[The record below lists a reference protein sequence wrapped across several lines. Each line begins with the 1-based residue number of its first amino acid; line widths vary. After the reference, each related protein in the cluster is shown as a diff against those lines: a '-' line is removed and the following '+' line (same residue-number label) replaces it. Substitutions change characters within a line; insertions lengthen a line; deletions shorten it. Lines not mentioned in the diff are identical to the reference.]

1 MNISHDYKPD
11 KEAIKKENKRN
22 RDARKKFKT
31 LPKKMIYMKNGDK
44 LNHEKWFPN
53 RNIANLPRPYRAIL
67 CGGVNSGKTTTAK
80 NLILRAYPRFDRIM
94 LVHCSP
100 SSTEWDDLGLSEE
113 DKFTDIPDMDEFP
126 EEGSTEKCL
135 IILEDVEYVGPESKH
150 KNLYMLFRY
159 ISTHR
164 NTSVILNYQNFVSI
178 PKIARR
184 LANFFTIWRM
194 PDGDQM
200 RIIEKKVGLKKNE
213 LLEMFEACCDDPRD
227 SLSFDLTL
235 KSPAPI
241 RKNLFQVI
249 TKTECFVNE
258 DF

>member
-1 MNISHDYKPD
+1 MNISHDYKED
-11 KEAIKKENKRN
+11 KDTLKKERKKQ
-22 RDARKKFKT
+22 RDSRKKFKT

-44 LNHEKWFPN
+44 LTHEAWFPN

-113 DKFTDIPDMDEFP
+113 DKFTDIPDISEFP
-126 EEGSTEKCL
+126 EEGSKEKCL
-135 IILEDVEYVGPESKH
+135 IILEDVEYVGNESKH

-159 ISTHR
+159 ISTHC
-164 NTSVILNYQNFVSI
+164 NTSVILNYQSFIKV

-184 LANFFTIWRM
+184 LASFFTIWRM
-194 PDGDQM
+194 PDLTQM
-200 RIIEKKVGLKKNE
+200 QIIERKVGLKKGE
-213 LLEMFEACCDDPRD
+213 LLDMFENCCDDPRD
-227 SLSFDLTL
+227 SISFDLSLNT
-235 KSPAPI
+235 PAPI
-241 RKNLFQVI
+241 RKNIFQVI
-249 TKTECFVNE
+249 TKQE
-258 DF
+258 DFINADF